1 MSKRSLGKKAFTV
14 VRKLG
19 HKSTQVLGK
28 LGAKAVDVATSKAA
42 NFAGKV
48 KQKYGSDK
56 VTAIGHSLGG
66 GLAASSGIKKELLTI
81 KQLD

>member
-28 LGAKAVDVATSKAA
+28 LGAKAADVATSKAA
-42 NFAGKV
+42 NYLVGA
-48 KQKYGSDK
+48 
-56 VTAIGHSLGG
+56 
-66 GLAASSGIKKELLTI
+66 AASALL
-81 KQLD
+81 

>member
-1 MSKRSLGKKAFTV
+1 MQQNIYIKETDKQTVYTVCLKKVFSNKMSKRSLGKKAFTV

-42 NFAGKV
+42 NYLVGA
-48 KQKYGSDK
+48 
-56 VTAIGHSLGG
+56 
-66 GLAASSGIKKELLTI
+66 AASALL
-81 KQLD
+81 